1 MLTIVGWRSLHQIT
15 PRFSFLLR
23 CTDMTDSVN
32 REKLEQSVRLV
43 VEFGEFQYQTSEDR
57 YLRNITTLPWSK
69 NDIVEAIKDVV
80 LNVSDEST
88 VRAAIAQL
96 QCLAGFQDFFNDEEE
111 KVLIDDL
118 FDNKATHLRDNR
130 ELLERFKEEMLMMI
144 ELSDQIES
152 IVFKASEDS
161 AS

>member
-1 MLTIVGWRSLHQIT
+1 MLTIVGWQSLHQIT
-15 PRFSFLLR
+15 PKFFFLLR
-23 CTDMTDSVN
+23 CTEMAESVD

-43 VEFGEFQYQTSEDR
+43 VEFGEFQYQTLEDR
-57 YLRNITTLPWSK
+57 YLRNITALPWSK
-69 NDIVEAIKDVV
+69 NDIIDAIKDVV
-80 LNVSDEST
+80 FNVNDEST

-130 ELLERFKEEMLMMI
+130 ALLERFKEEMLMMI
-144 ELSDQIES
+144 ELSEKIES
-152 IVFKASEDS
+152 IVFKPSEDS

>member
-1 MLTIVGWRSLHQIT
+1 
-15 PRFSFLLR
+15 
-23 CTDMTDSVN
+23 MTEAVD

-57 YLRNITTLPWSK
+57 YLRNITTLPWLKSEII
-69 NDIVEAIKDVV
+69 DAIKNVI
-80 LNVSDEST
+80 LNVNDEST

-144 ELSDQIES
+144 ELSEQIES
-152 IVFKASEDS
+152 IVFTPTEESES
-161 AS
+161 

>member
-1 MLTIVGWRSLHQIT
+1 
-15 PRFSFLLR
+15 
-23 CTDMTDSVN
+23 MTDSVN